1 MSNLALTAAQV
12 RYTNKAFWRNPASAF
27 FTFAFPLM
35 FLVIFTSLIKGDIR
49 IGELNLEVDLATYFV
64 MAEAVFGIIS
74 ACYTNIAISVSFQ
87 RDQGILKRTRG
98 TPLPAWSYLS
108 ARVIHSMII
117 GSILVVI
124 TVVFGI
130 VFYSADVPTG
140 VPLLQFLLT
149 LVVGSLSFAALALA
163 LTAVI
168 PNADA
173 SPAIVNASILPLL
186 FLSGIFVPI
195 GNDAPAWIRTVSNIF
210 PVRHFF
216 DAMAN
221 SFLGNVTARTSAGSV
236 RALPWDWSDLLIVAA
251 WGLAGLAIAAR
262 FFSWEPRK

>member
-1 MSNLALTAAQV
+1 VSGLLLAVDQV

-35 FLVIFTSLIKGDIR
+35 FLVIFTSLITGDVSL
-49 IGELNLEVDLATYFV
+49 GGVSLDLATYYV
-64 MAEAVFGIIS
+64 MAEAAFGIIS
-74 ACYTNIAISVSFQ
+74 ACYSNIAIGVSFQ

-98 TPLPAWSYLS
+98 TPLPGWSYLF
-108 ARVIHSMII
+108 ARVTHSMII
-117 GSILVVI
+117 GFVLVVI
-124 TVVFGI
+124 TVVFGV

-149 LVVGSLSFAALALA
+149 LLVGGLSFAALAFA
-163 LTAVI
+163 ITAVI

-186 FLSGIFVPI
+186 FLSGIFIPI
-195 GNDAPAWIRTVSNIF
+195 GDDAPAWITTASSIF

-221 SFLGNVTARTSAGSV
+221 SFLGNIIVPTPAGPM
-236 RALPWDWSDLLIVAA
+236 RAFPFDWVDVLVVAA
-251 WGLAGLAIAAR
+251 WGLVGLILAAR
-262 FFSWEPRK
+262 FFSWEPRR